1 MSQSKAQITSP
12 LGTVNITGGIN
23 ASGVVTST
31 SFIGDGTSL
40 TGVALTGNINTT
52 GIITAGSYS
61 GDGSNLDGV
70 GIGTEDSINTTGI
83 ITASKFSGDG
93 SLLTGIG
100 GPLTPLVYSPGIGE
114 TNVGFNTSI
123 VLTFNKPIVASAG
136 TITLRENAADG
147 TIVESFTVTT
157 SDRLTI
163 NGAQLTID
171 PTDDVGAGKTFYVVL
186 PAGAYDDTYGI
197 DSSEAITNYYYESR
211 NVTNEVFYWG
221 PGGYGTGLDDNIT
234 RSSPTQVPGT
244 NWDSGK
250 KSIGKNDYET
260 HLLKRDGTLWGWG
273 DNGNGTLGVNDTQK
287 RSSPTQIPG
296 TEWSQITGGYTHSG
310 CLKSDG
316 TLWTWGENSQ
326 GNLGHNDRIAYSSP
340 RQVPGTQ
347 WAAVAGGRRG
357 FIGTKTDGTLWSWG
371 QSSYGENGYGLS
383 STGASRSS
391 PVQIPGT
398 EWTTDFNK
406 ISFSYHDAKC
416 FKTDGTLW
424 VWGRNNYGK
433 LGLNN
438 TVQRSSPVQLPG
450 TQWSHLALDY
460 QSSGAIKTDGTLWMW
475 GSNSTYG
482 RLGNNQ
488 VNTAY
493 SSPIQIPGTAWDGIS
508 LGRNAAALATKTDGT
523 LWAWGGNV
531 YGSLGDNSVV
541 QRSSPTQIPGT
552 NWDRIAAAQ
561 NVTHT
566 SYATKTD
573 GTLWAWGRN
582 NYGQLGR
589 NNKAEYSSPVQ
600 IPGTSWAGI
609 KAGYRYVVARKTDNT
624 IWAWGLN
631 ENGELGVNDILYYS
645 SPTQVP
651 GTQWGKADTTDTQ
664 GLGAG
669 QYMTWCL
676 QQP

>member
-83 ITASKFSGDG
+83 ITAGKFSGDG
-93 SLLTGIG
+93 SLLTAIG

-114 TNVGFNTSI
+114 TNVGFDTSI

-171 PTDDVGAGKTFYVVL
+171 PTSDVGAGKTFYVVL
-186 PAGAYDDTYGI
+186 PAGAYEDTYSI

-211 NVTNEVFYWG
+211 DVTNEVFYWG

-234 RSSPTQVPGT
+234 RSSPTQIPGT
-244 NWDSGK
+244 QWDSGK
-250 KSIGKNDYET
+250 KAIGKNDYET

-326 GNLGHNDRIAYSSP
+326 GQLGHNDKVNTSSP

-371 QSSYGENGYGLS
+371 QSSYGENGYNLS

-391 PVQIPGT
+391 PVQLPGT
-398 EWTTDFNK
+398 EWTTDFDK

-433 LGLNN
+433 LGMNN
-438 TVQRSSPVQLPG
+438 KVQYSSPVQLPG
-450 TQWSHLALDY
+450 TQWTGINAGSNAY
-460 QSSGAIKTDGTLWMW
+460 SGGFINSSGELYTCGY
-475 GSNSTYG
+475 GSAG
-482 RLGNNQ
+482 RLG
-488 VNTAY
+488 VNEANVPY
-493 SSPIQIPGTAWDGIS
+493 SSPRQIPGTQWNSIS
-508 LGRNAAALATKTDGT
+508 FMYNTAHATKTDGT
-523 LWAWGGNV
+523 AWAWGDRSFGA
-531 YGSLGDNSVV
+531 LGDN
-541 QRSSPTQIPGT
+541 QT
-552 NWDRIAAAQ
+552 
-561 NVTHT
+561 
-566 SYATKTD
+566 ATE
-573 GTLWAWGRN
+573 R
-582 NYGQLGR
+582 
-589 NNKAEYSSPVQ
+589 SSPVQ
-600 IPGTSWAGI
+600 IPGTNWIGPIVGFRNTANTAGVTGI
-609 KAGYRYVVARKTDNT
+609 K
-624 IWAWGLN
+624 
-631 ENGELGVNDILYYS
+631 
-645 SPTQVP
+645 QV
-651 GTQWGKADTTDTQ
+651 
-664 GLGAG
+664 
-669 QYMTWCL
+669 
-676 QQP
+676 

>member
-23 ASGVVTST
+23 ASGVITST
-31 SFIGDGTSL
+31 SFIGDGISL

-114 TNVGFNTSI
+114 TNVGFDTSI

-171 PTDDVGAGKTFYVVL
+171 PTSDVGAGKTFYVVL
-186 PAGAYDDTYGI
+186 PAGAYEDTYSI

-211 NVTNEVFYWG
+211 DVTNEVFYWG

-234 RSSPTQVPGT
+234 RSSPTQIPGT
-244 NWDSGK
+244 QWDSGK

-296 TEWSQITGGYTHSG
+296 TEWSQITGGYNHSG

-326 GNLGHNDRIAYSSP
+326 GELGHNDRVNTSSP

-347 WAAVAGGRRG
+347 WAAASGGRRG
-357 FIGTKTDGTLWSWG
+357 FIATKTDGTLWSWG
-371 QSSYGENGYGLS
+371 QSLYGEGGYGLS
-383 STGASRSS
+383 TSPTAARSS
-391 PVQIPGT
+391 PVQLPGT

-406 ISFSYHDAKC
+406 MHLGYQNAKV

-424 VWGRNNYGK
+424 TWGRNNYGM
-433 LGLNN
+433 LGMNN
-438 TVQRSSPVQLPG
+438 KVQYSSPVQLPG
-450 TQWSHLALDY
+450 TQWS
-460 QSSGAIKTDGTLWMW
+460 IINV
-475 GSNSTYG
+475 GSNSYSGGIINTSGELYTFGYHSAG
-482 RLGNNQ
+482 RLGLNDGNTSYSSPRQVPGTQWTSISFMYDTTHATKSDGTAWSWGNRTHGAMGDNQ
-488 VNTAY
+488 TTTER
-493 SSPIQIPGTAWDGIS
+493 SSPIQIPGTSWIGPIV
-508 LGRNAAALATKTDGT
+508 GFRN
-523 LWAWGGNV
+523 
-531 YGSLGDNSVV
+531 
-541 QRSSPTQIPGT
+541 T
-552 NWDRIAAAQ
+552 NNTAG
-561 NVTHT
+561 VT
-566 SYATKTD
+566 
-573 GTLWAWGRN
+573 
-582 NYGQLGR
+582 
-589 NNKAEYSSPVQ
+589 
-600 IPGTSWAGI
+600 GI
-609 KAGYRYVVARKTDNT
+609 K
-624 IWAWGLN
+624 
-631 ENGELGVNDILYYS
+631 
-645 SPTQVP
+645 QV
-651 GTQWGKADTTDTQ
+651 
-664 GLGAG
+664 
-669 QYMTWCL
+669 
-676 QQP
+676 

>member
-23 ASGVVTST
+23 ASGVITST
-31 SFIGDGTSL
+31 SFIGDGISL

-114 TNVGFNTSI
+114 TNVGFDTSI

-171 PTDDVGAGKTFYVVL
+171 PTSDVGAGKTFYVVL
-186 PAGAYDDTYGI
+186 PAGAYEDTYSI

-211 NVTNEVFYWG
+211 DVTNEVFYWG

-234 RSSPTQVPGT
+234 RSSPTQIPGT
-244 NWDSGK
+244 QWDSGK

-296 TEWSQITGGYTHSG
+296 TEWSQITGGYNHSG

-326 GNLGHNDRIAYSSP
+326 GELGHNDRVNTSSP

-347 WAAVAGGRRG
+347 WAAASGGRRG
-357 FIGTKTDGTLWSWG
+357 FIATKTDGTLWSWG
-371 QSSYGENGYGLS
+371 QSLYGEGGYGLS
-383 STGASRSS
+383 TSPTAARSS
-391 PVQIPGT
+391 PVQLPGT

-406 ISFSYHDAKC
+406 MHLGYQNVKI

-424 VWGRNNYGK
+424 TWGRNNYGM
-433 LGLNN
+433 LGMNN
-438 TVQRSSPVQLPG
+438 KVQYSSPVQLPG
-450 TQWSHLALDY
+450 TQWS
-460 QSSGAIKTDGTLWMW
+460 IINV
-475 GSNSTYG
+475 GSNSYSGGIINTSGELYTFGYHSAG
-482 RLGNNQ
+482 RLGLNDGNTSSSSPRQVPGTQWTSISFMYDTTHATKSDGTAWTWGNRTHGAMGDNQ
-488 VNTAY
+488 TTTER
-493 SSPIQIPGTAWDGIS
+493 SSPIQIPGTSWIGPIV
-508 LGRNAAALATKTDGT
+508 GFRNTSNTAG
-523 LWAWGGNV
+523 
-531 YGSLGDNSVV
+531 
-541 QRSSPTQIPGT
+541 
-552 NWDRIAAAQ
+552 
-561 NVTHT
+561 VT
-566 SYATKTD
+566 
-573 GTLWAWGRN
+573 
-582 NYGQLGR
+582 
-589 NNKAEYSSPVQ
+589 
-600 IPGTSWAGI
+600 GI
-609 KAGYRYVVARKTDNT
+609 K
-624 IWAWGLN
+624 
-631 ENGELGVNDILYYS
+631 
-645 SPTQVP
+645 QV
-651 GTQWGKADTTDTQ
+651 
-664 GLGAG
+664 
-669 QYMTWCL
+669 
-676 QQP
+676 

>member
-23 ASGVVTST
+23 ASGVITST
-31 SFIGDGTSL
+31 SFIGDGISL

-114 TNVGFNTSI
+114 TNVGFDTSI

-171 PTDDVGAGKTFYVVL
+171 PTSDVGAGKTFYVVL
-186 PAGAYDDTYGI
+186 PAGAYEDTYSI

-211 NVTNEVFYWG
+211 DVTNEVFYWG

-234 RSSPTQVPGT
+234 RSSPTQIPGT
-244 NWDSGK
+244 QWDSGK

-326 GNLGHNDRIAYSSP
+326 GQLGHNDKVNTSSP

-347 WAAVAGGRRG
+347 WAAASGGRRG
-357 FIGTKTDGTLWSWG
+357 FIATKTDGTLWSWG
-371 QSSYGENGYGLS
+371 QSLYGEGGYGLS
-383 STGASRSS
+383 TSPTAARSS
-391 PVQIPGT
+391 PVQLPGT

-406 ISFSYHDAKC
+406 MHLGYQNAKV

-424 VWGRNNYGK
+424 TWGRNNYGM
-433 LGLNN
+433 LGMNN
-438 TVQRSSPVQLPG
+438 KVQYSSPVQLPG
-450 TQWSHLALDY
+450 TQWS
-460 QSSGAIKTDGTLWMW
+460 IINV
-475 GSNSTYG
+475 GSNSYSGGIINTSGELYTFGYHSAG
-482 RLGNNQ
+482 RLGLNDGNTSYSSPRQVPGTQWTSISFMYDTTHATKSDGTAWSWGNRTHGAMGDNQ
-488 VNTAY
+488 TTTER
-493 SSPIQIPGTAWDGIS
+493 SSPIQIPGTSWIGPIV
-508 LGRNAAALATKTDGT
+508 GFRN
-523 LWAWGGNV
+523 
-531 YGSLGDNSVV
+531 
-541 QRSSPTQIPGT
+541 T
-552 NWDRIAAAQ
+552 NNTAG
-561 NVTHT
+561 VT
-566 SYATKTD
+566 
-573 GTLWAWGRN
+573 
-582 NYGQLGR
+582 
-589 NNKAEYSSPVQ
+589 
-600 IPGTSWAGI
+600 GI
-609 KAGYRYVVARKTDNT
+609 K
-624 IWAWGLN
+624 
-631 ENGELGVNDILYYS
+631 
-645 SPTQVP
+645 QV
-651 GTQWGKADTTDTQ
+651 
-664 GLGAG
+664 
-669 QYMTWCL
+669 
-676 QQP
+676 